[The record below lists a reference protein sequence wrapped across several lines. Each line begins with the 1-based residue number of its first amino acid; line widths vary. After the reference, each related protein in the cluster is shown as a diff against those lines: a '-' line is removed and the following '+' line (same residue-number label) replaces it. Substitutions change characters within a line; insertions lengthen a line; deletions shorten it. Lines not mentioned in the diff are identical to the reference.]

1 MSVTVKDVAKL
12 AGVSAATVSR
22 VINLDARISPET
34 TGRVNSAIRELG
46 YSVNHVARSLK
57 TRQSH
62 TVGLIVPEFRND
74 FFMGIAQGV
83 EEALQSGGFSLM
95 ICNANESAKEEAE
108 RVALLLEKRV
118 DGVIVIPSTD
128 TGAHLGRLSAA
139 GVPVVLVDRAVRD
152 FDADTVLVDNVNG
165 TYRAV
170 EKALLEGAR
179 RIGFLGGDQ
188 RLTSARERYEGYRRA
203 LQDYQVNPDASL
215 ERFGDFH
222 AGSGYQLLGELLALP
237 QPPSVVF
244 ISNYFMHVG
253 ASRLLTERRTEG
265 VSESS
270 GKTDPWL
277 VSFDDLELSF
287 ALGFSRILVRQP
299 TLDLGRQAAGLLL
312 DRLKR
317 GYAGQA
323 RVVRL
328 PTELVLKPVVS
339 DVHAIVQTI
348 YHEKGDSHG

>member
-1 MSVTVKDVAKL
+1 MSATVKDVAKL
-12 AGVSAATVSR
+12 AQVSAATVSR
-22 VINLDARISPET
+22 VVNLDARISPET
-34 TGRVNSAIRELG
+34 TRRVNFAIQQLG
-46 YSVNHVARSLK
+46 YSVNHLARGLK

-74 FFMGIAQGV
+74 FFMGVAQGV
-83 EEALQSGGFSLM
+83 EEALQTSGFSLM
-95 ICNANESAKEEAE
+95 ICNASETAAGESQ
-108 RVALLLEKRV
+108 RVSLLLEKRV

-128 TGAHLGRLSAA
+128 TGSHLARLTVG
-139 GVPVVLVDRAVRD
+139 GVPVVLVDRAVTD
-152 FDADTVLVDNVNG
+152 FAADTVLVDNVNG

-170 EKALLEGAR
+170 EQALRSGAR

-203 LQDYQVNPDASL
+203 LQDYQIAPDPTL

-222 AGSGYQLLGELLALP
+222 AGSGYQLMGELLALP

-253 ASRLLTERRTEG
+253 ASRLLTERATAG
-265 VSESS
+265 PSLGS
-270 GKTDPWL
+270 KIPAPCL

-299 TLDLGRQAAGLLL
+299 TLELGRQAASLLL
-312 DRLKR
+312 DRLKNR
-317 GYAGQA
+317 YEGPA

-328 PTELVLKPVVS
+328 PTELVVKPGYS
-339 DVHAIVQTI
+339 HNAI
-348 YHEKGDSHG
+348 DSP